1 MKLALAL
8 YLVTLPLSLS
18 LPAQHSK
25 CDIACDAARDAAQ
38 ADIGSNYKHEHKG
51 AGVSAAQQIKRDR
64 ERLALLLIEQSIAR
78 EIAHM
83 KGIR

>member
-8 YLVTLPLSLS
+8 YLVTVTASLS

-25 CDIACDAARDAAQ
+25 CDILCSAARDAAQ
-38 ADIGSNYKHEHKG
+38 ASIGSNYKHEHKG

-64 ERLALLLIEQSIAR
+64 ERLALLITEQAITR
-78 EIAHM
+78 EIARM
-83 KGIR
+83 KGVK